1 MDTPGRPLIMSL
13 IFGRKHHMNCFY
25 YYYYY
30 YCSSNTYFDYNCYS
44 RVLSLMHWQCLFGKK
59 KFSYLNIKKC
69 KFNLVDWISNSS
81 ALNVIFIRFTGL
93 KKKLQT
99 IFFIPIY
106 IQSFIFF
113 SSCAPNKIYGK
124 GIELLLFFSFS
135 FQNSKPS
142 MLKKIWLLFTFNIA
156 LYTK

>member
-99 IFFIPIY
+99 IFSFLYISKVLFSLVPVHQTKFMGKELNFFYFFPFLFKIPNH
-106 IQSFIFF
+106 Q
-113 SSCAPNKIYGK
+113 C
-124 GIELLLFFSFS
+124 
-135 FQNSKPS
+135 
-142 MLKKIWLLFTFNIA
+142 
-156 LYTK
+156 